1 MLRVLATLCCITT
14 VFSYKMVVL
23 GDLHGDLTY
32 LRAILQNNGV
42 LDANDNWLNPT
53 TKVVS
58 VGDTIGRG
66 HQDKDMLEFIKSM
79 SEKHAVNTKIV
90 QPVFSFLLFFRSF
103 VLSFFR
109 SFVLSLFRYFV
120 ISCFLSSFV
129 LCRFV

>member
-1 MLRVLATLCCITT
+1 
-14 VFSYKMVVL
+14 MVVL

-79 SEKHAVNTKIV
+79 SEKHEVNTQIV
-90 QPVFSFLLFFRSF
+90 QSVFSFLLFFHFCRSF

-109 SFVLSLFRYFV
+109 SFVLSFFRSLVFCYFV
-120 ISCFLSSFV
+120 LSFLFCSLSFR
-129 LCRFV
+129 LMSF